1 MKRLNRSFLVVC
13 VGMAA
18 CCVANAQTKKIEGT
32 AAIAAGSINPPNPV
46 EGCNRAKRDAEDK
59 AVKAGTKG
67 LVSWD
72 RLSVDSDCSLS
83 TPGGTGIGYFYI
95 FTAKGNFKT

>member
-1 MKRLNRSFLVVC
+1 MVSLRRSFLVVL
-13 VGMAA
+13 VGMTA
-18 CCVANAQTKKIEGT
+18 CLVAHAQTKKVEGT

-46 EGCNRAKRDAEDK
+46 EGCNRAKRDAEHK